1 MQSCLRRQERDIFI
15 DALRVL
21 TVLIVVLGHWAT
33 TTVIWVEGRISV
45 ENALS
50 VIPES
55 HVATWLLQVM
65 PLLFFVGG
73 FANARS
79 LARHDGEYMAYLRTR
94 LGRLLTPALAFMV
107 VWLSVG
113 IATEILPLPEP
124 NVMERAADLA
134 ALPFWFLGMY
144 VVVVTLA
151 PLLWRLH
158 RRLGWWVPALLIV
171 GAAIVDLLVHGFGCA
186 AVGVANYAFVWLLA
200 HQLGFF
206 YADGRLDRVSG
217 ASAGAL
223 AVAGLVGL
231 VVAVTVG
238 GYPMS
243 MVGVPGEDRWNT
255 EPPSLALV
263 ALTIWLLGLA
273 LLARPLIQSWAGQ
286 RRRLVD
292 QLNGSVLTIYL
303 WHVSAFALGAAVI
316 YLLGIPRPDTG
327 SALWWTTRPL
337 WLAVMVPFLALFV
350 YGFRRFEVHPT
361 PQLIARRSDHRVR
374 LVAVSIAIVSLA
386 LGIFGFGVSGFDR
399 VVTEHGETILVFSVN
414 PLQNVLHVA
423 IGLGL
428 LWVAYR
434 SPWALPGAAGASLL
448 YLALGTVSWSTG
460 IGLLAMNP
468 ATARLHVVMGLLG
481 LSLLVLAVAS
491 DRRHAESGS
500 PKGPATS

>member
-1 MQSCLRRQERDIFI
+1 MRSRLKSHERDIFI

-21 TVLIVVLGHWAT
+21 AVLIVVVGHWAT

-79 LARHDGEYMAYLRTR
+79 LARHDGDYMAYLRTR
-94 LGRLLTPALAFMV
+94 LVRLLTPALAFMAA
-107 VWLSVG
+107 WLLVG
-113 IATEILPLPEP
+113 IAAEALPLPDP
-124 NVMERAADLA
+124 SAVERAADLA

-144 VVVVTLA
+144 VIVVALA

-158 RRLGWWVPALLIV
+158 LRLGWWVPALLIV
-171 GAAIVDLLVHGFGCA
+171 GAATVDLLVHGFGYA
-186 AVGVANYAFVWLLA
+186 AVGVASYAFVWLLP

-223 AVAGLVGL
+223 AGVGLVGL

-255 EPPSLALV
+255 EPPSLPLV
-263 ALTIWLLGLA
+263 ALTMWLIGLA
-273 LLARPLIQSWAGQ
+273 LLARPLIRSWAVHRQ
-286 RRRLVD
+286 RLVD
-292 QLNGSVLTIYL
+292 RLNGCVLTIYL
-303 WHVSAFALGAAVI
+303 WHVSALALGAAVLF
-316 YLLGIPRPDTG
+316 LLGFPRPDAG
-327 SALWWTTRPL
+327 SAPWWTIRPL
-337 WLAVMVPFLALFV
+337 WIAAMVPLLALLV
-350 YGFRRFEVHPT
+350 YGFHRFEVHPA
-361 PQLIARRSDHRVR
+361 PQLLARRSDHRVR
-374 LVAVSIAIVSLA
+374 LVAVATAVVSLA

-399 VVTEHGETILVFSVN
+399 VATEHGETILVFSVN

-423 IGLGL
+423 VGLGL
-428 LWVAYR
+428 LWVVYR
-434 SPWALPGAAGASLL
+434 FTWALPGAVAASML
-448 YLALGTVSWSTG
+448 YLALGAVGWSTG

-468 ATARLHVVMGLLG
+468 ATAGLHVVVGSLG
-481 LSLLVLAVAS
+481 LSLLVAAVLS
-491 DRRHAESGS
+491 DRRHRRSR
-500 PKGPATS
+500 